1 MKPLKIYVGLYDR
14 YVLCEKFPDDED
26 HAGLH
31 EMLDFMY
38 TEDEPC
44 VYHTDENDNFTGNN
58 VEPGFYLAHLSLENN
73 YLNDPTDDES
83 FLVIEKIEKFN
94 KK

>member
-1 MKPLKIYVGLYDR
+1 MKSLKIYVGLNNR
-14 YVLCEKFPDDED
+14 YVLCEKFPDDQD

-38 TEDEPC
+38 FEDEPC
-44 VYHTDENDNFTGNN
+44 VYDTDENGNFTGKD
-58 VEPGFYLAHLSLENN
+58 VSPGFYTAYLSLENN

-83 FLVIEKIEKFN
+83 FLVIKSIEKLDA
-94 KK
+94 